1 MATSMETKR
10 LPVVVGIDVG
20 TSGIRLS
27 AVDISGQ
34 VVWSG
39 NEPLAAGHPTAE
51 GIHEQH
57 PSDWWSGV
65 CRLGR
70 ELMRALPLEDHEIL
84 GVAVTSTSGT
94 LVAVDG
100 CGNPVRPAIL
110 YDDQRASFAAR
121 ELNLQD
127 AGGATCW
134 AASHSLTKALWL
146 RNAEPRSWERVVR
159 LLHPT
164 DWITG
169 KLTGQFDIAD
179 HSNALKMGFE
189 VETGEWNGIVERS
202 GIRKA
207 MLPRIVRS
215 GELVGRVCV
224 EGSAETGLPE
234 VPVIAGATDGIA
246 GLIASGA
253 ASSGDANTTLGT
265 TLVWKV
271 LSDRKPASIT
281 RNIYCH
287 LHPSGL
293 WAPGAASNT
302 GPGSISLPGGV
313 RPSEELDVAA
323 LNYLPS
329 RIFCYPISGMGERFP
344 FLNSETRGFMTSEP
358 ANMSEGYAAQLQ
370 AIAFVERWGYEVLEQ
385 SGVWVGATVYST
397 GGAASSKTLSRLR
410 ASALNRRVV
419 RCSDSNAAF
428 GAAILAASAVYYGGQ
443 LSEAIR
449 SMTHLAQTNL
459 PESDLGSRL
468 NDAYGRFQEEC
479 RRRGYYA

>member
-1 MATSMETKR
+1 MTASMETKR
-10 LPVVVGIDVG
+10 LPLVVGIDVG

-27 AVDISGQ
+27 AVDVSGQ

-39 NEPLAAGHPTAE
+39 NEPLAGGHPTAE
-51 GIHEQH
+51 GIHEQQ

-70 ELMRALPLEDHEIL
+70 EFMGALPGEAREIL

-110 YDDQRASFAAR
+110 YDDQRARFAAR

-127 AGGATCW
+127 AGGTTCW

-215 GELVGRVCV
+215 GEPAGRVCG
-224 EGSAETGLPE
+224 EGRAETHLPE

-271 LSDRKPASIT
+271 LSDRKPAGISK
-281 RNIYCH
+281 NIYCH

-302 GPGSISLPGGV
+302 GPGGISLPGGM
-313 RPSEELDVAA
+313 RPSGELDVEA

-329 RIFCYPISGMGERFP
+329 RILCYPLSGMGERFP

-358 ANMSEGYAAQLQ
+358 ANMCEGYAAQLQ

-385 SGVWVGATVYST
+385 SGVPVGATVYST
-397 GGAASSKTLSRLR
+397 GGAAASTTLSRLR
-410 ASALNRRVV
+410 ASAMNRRVV
-419 RCSDSNAAF
+419 RCSDSNSAF
-428 GAAILAASAVYYGGQ
+428 GAAILAASAVCYGGQ

-449 SMTHLAQTNL
+449 RMTRLAQTNL
-459 PESDLGSRL
+459 PEPDLGSRL